1 MCLYSLEAFSKNSG
15 QSHSVSLISF
25 LCSHAS
31 GDLIYTLDA
40 AMPIQTLDD
49 IAATTG
55 PLLGLDPGTKTL
67 GLAISDRTRLIATP
81 LKTIRRTKFT
91 PDAQE
96 LIEIYEKND
105 CVGLVIGLPV
115 NMDGSAGPRVQ
126 SVKDFANNLLKMRD
140 LPIFFWD
147 ERLSTLAVT
156 RGMLAA
162 DMSRKKRAE
171 NVDKLAAGYIL
182 QGVLDRLRT

>member
-1 MCLYSLEAFSKNSG
+1 
-15 QSHSVSLISF
+15 
-25 LCSHAS
+25 
-31 GDLIYTLDA
+31 
-40 AMPIQTLDD
+40 MPIQK
-49 IAATTG
+49 IEEISATTG

-91 PDAQE
+91 LDAAE
-96 LIEIYEKND
+96 LLTIYDTNEAAA
-105 CVGLVIGLPV
+105 LIIGLPV

-126 SVKDFANNLLKMRD
+126 SVKDFANNLLKIRD
-140 LPIFFWD
+140 LPVFFWD
-147 ERLSTLAVT
+147 ERLSTMAVT
-156 RGMLAA
+156 RGMLDA

-182 QGVLDRLRT
+182 QGVLDRLRN

>member
-1 MCLYSLEAFSKNSG
+1 
-15 QSHSVSLISF
+15 
-25 LCSHAS
+25 
-31 GDLIYTLDA
+31 
-40 AMPIQTLDD
+40 MPIQTIDD

-81 LKTIRRTKFT
+81 LMTIRRKKFT
-91 PDAQE
+91 PDAAE
-96 LIEIYEKND
+96 LLSIYDKNEAVALV
-105 CVGLVIGLPV
+105 VGLPM
-115 NMDGSAGPRVQ
+115 NMNGTAGPRVQ
-126 SVKDFANNLLKMRD
+126 SVKDFAANLMKARD

-147 ERLSTLAVT
+147 ERLSTMAVT
-156 RGMLAA
+156 RGMLEA

-182 QGVLDRLRT
+182 QGVLDRLRN

>member
-1 MCLYSLEAFSKNSG
+1 
-15 QSHSVSLISF
+15 
-25 LCSHAS
+25 
-31 GDLIYTLDA
+31 
-40 AMPIQTLDD
+40 MPIQTIDD

-81 LKTIRRTKFT
+81 LMTIRRKKFT
-91 PDAQE
+91 PDAAE
-96 LIEIYEKND
+96 LLSIYDKNEA
-105 CVGLVIGLPV
+105 VALVIGLPM
-115 NMDGSAGPRVQ
+115 NMNGTAGPRVQ
-126 SVKDFANNLLKMRD
+126 SVKDFAANLMKIRD

-147 ERLSTLAVT
+147 ERLSTMAVT
-156 RGMLAA
+156 RSMLEA

-182 QGVLDRLRT
+182 QGVLDRLRN

>member
-1 MCLYSLEAFSKNSG
+1 
-15 QSHSVSLISF
+15 V
-25 LCSHAS
+25 
-31 GDLIYTLDA
+31 
-40 AMPIQTLDD
+40 PIQTLDD

-67 GLAISDRTRLIATP
+67 GLALSDRTRLIATP
-81 LKTIRRTKFT
+81 LKTIRRKKFT
-91 PDAQE
+91 PDAAE
-96 LIEIYEKND
+96 LLEIYDKNEAAA
-105 CVGLVIGLPV
+105 LIIGLPV

-126 SVKDFANNLLKMRD
+126 SVKDFANNLIKIRD
-140 LPIFFWD
+140 LPILFWD
-147 ERLSTLAVT
+147 ERLSTMAVT

-182 QGVLDRLRT
+182 QGVLDRLRN

>member
-1 MCLYSLEAFSKNSG
+1 
-15 QSHSVSLISF
+15 
-25 LCSHAS
+25 
-31 GDLIYTLDA
+31 
-40 AMPIQTLDD
+40 MPTQTLDD

-91 PDAQE
+91 PDAAE
-96 LIEIYEKND
+96 LLEIYDSNEAAA
-105 CVGLVIGLPV
+105 LIIGLPV

-126 SVKDFANNLLKMRD
+126 SVKDFANNLLKIRD

-147 ERLSTLAVT
+147 ERLSTMAVT
-156 RGMLAA
+156 RGMIDA
-162 DMSRKKRAE
+162 DMSRKKRAAHPKRISASRE
-171 NVDKLAAGYIL
+171 FSGCLLYTSPSPR
-182 QGVLDRLRT
+182 DRG